1 MNRNHL
7 KMIACLSMLIDHIG
21 FVLFPQ
27 VEEFRIIGRMAM
39 PIFAFFIGEGC
50 IHTRN
55 RKKYF
60 LRLFVLALI
69 CQAVYI
75 GESLITG
82 SGMGLYMNILF
93 TFSCSII
100 LCSVALRAEKEK
112 SVKQWI
118 LFALTAFCFWGMDSL
133 FEYISDATGLN
144 LHIDYGIEGILLPL
158 FALTDKGKW
167 QKLICFAVG
176 LFYFSVNLYDISS
189 LYFIFAMLP
198 LLLLCFYNGQ
208 GGKRNMKY
216 FFYLFYPLHLVAI
229 YGVEYLINL

>member
-7 KMIACLSMLIDHIG
+7 KLIACLSMLIDHIG

-27 VEEFRIIGRMAM
+27 VEEFRIIGRVAM

-50 IHTRN
+50 LHTRN

-82 SGMGLYMNILF
+82 SGNGLYLNILF

-100 LCSVALRAEKEK
+100 LCSVYLHSADDKSFKSGFFLAFTIGAFWAVDLLFDRLSAE
-112 SVKQWI
+112 
-118 LFALTAFCFWGMDSL
+118 
-133 FEYISDATGLN
+133 TGINIHL
-144 LHIDYGIEGILLPL
+144 DYGIEGIILPL
-158 FALTDKGKW
+158 FAVMNREKKK
-167 QKLICFAVG
+167 KLICFTVG
-176 LFYFSVNLYDISS
+176 LVFVAERLYG
-189 LYFIFAMLP
+189 LFTPFFFFAMIP
-198 LLLLCFYNGQ
+198 VLLLCFYNGQ

-216 FFYLFYPLHLVAI
+216 FFYLFYPLHLAAI
-229 YGVEYLINL
+229 YGVNILINL